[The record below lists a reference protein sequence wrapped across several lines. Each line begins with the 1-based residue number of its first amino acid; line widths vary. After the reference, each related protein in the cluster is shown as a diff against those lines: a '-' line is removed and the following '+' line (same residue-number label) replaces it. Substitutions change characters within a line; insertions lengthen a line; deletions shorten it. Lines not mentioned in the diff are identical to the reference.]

1 MSENEFFTI
10 RGYSLIEQKDMSYAM
25 EDYLEMIYRHARK
38 GKYMRVNQL
47 ASLLNVRPPSAS
59 KMTAKLRDSG
69 MIQFEPYGIIQLTK
83 RGEEIGAYLL
93 HRHEVLHSLFCRIT
107 CSENEL
113 ELVEKI
119 EHAFDMQMIEKIEF
133 FLRSLETSIEKAE
146 K

>member
-1 MSENEFFTI
+1 MSGNEFFTI

-93 HRHEVLHSLFCRIT
+93 HRHEVLHRLFCKIT

-119 EHAFDMQMIEKIEF
+119 EHAFDMQMIEKIEL
-133 FLRSLETSIEKAE
+133 FLHSLETSIEK
-146 K
+146 